1 MKDMHLLDWPRD
13 ELLTAI
19 TEFVL
24 LTVQM
29 QNLTAQSR
37 ARLVATTS
45 ASAYIKSNKKRGRK
59 ILAEKT
65 AIDNMK
71 INQYFSQQ
79 PMNTN

>member
-1 MKDMHLLDWPRD
+1 MKDVHLLDWPRD
-13 ELLTAI
+13 ELLTAF

-45 ASAYIKSNKKRGRK
+45 ASQYIKSNKKRAAR
-59 ILAEKT
+59 A
-65 AIDNMK
+65 
-71 INQYFSQQ
+71 
-79 PMNTN
+79 

>member
-45 ASAYIKSNKKRGRK
+45 ASQYIKSNKKRGRK
-59 ILAEKT
+59 SIAEKT
-65 AIDNMK
+65 ASNNMK
-71 INQYFSQQ
+71 INQYFAQQ
-79 PMNTN
+79 